1 MARSNEPVLWSLFAG
16 GGALSA
22 MLVPIHLLILGLVVP
37 LTWGTAAQEALAT
50 RMLGF
55 VQYPLGKAYILVL
68 VMLSLFHWAHRFRFT
83 LVDLGLK
90 PLATP
95 IAWAC
100 YLAAVAGT
108 VWCAWVLHSA
118 GWSGF

>member
-1 MARSNEPVLWSLFAG
+1 MARSNEPILWSLFAG

-22 MLVPIHLLILGLVVP
+22 MLVPIHLLVLGLVVP
-37 LTWGTAAQEALAT
+37 LTWGSAEQEALAT

-55 VQYPLGKAYILVL
+55 VQHPLGKLYILVL

-90 PLATP
+90 SLAKP
-95 IAWAC
+95 IAWSC
-100 YLAAVAGT
+100 YLTACAGT
-108 VWCAWVLHSA
+108 AWCVWVLLRA